1 MKKLFT
7 TFIVLIPMMIVMAQ
21 PPRGDWDNDDR
32 KNMKTM
38 NIWKLTEELEL
49 TEEQAEK
56 FFPKFRSHQDKM
68 EKIRK
73 EGKESLKSIFETL
86 KDGKDVSDKDLDAA
100 LKKFEKLEREKVDN
114 QIAFVKS
121 LEGTLTN
128 TQRAK
133 LMLVP
138 HKMRR
143 EAKDNIKK
151 HKKSKQQRHKRDR
164 W

>member
-1 MKKLFT
+1 MKKLF
-7 TFIVLIPMMIVMAQ
+7 IAYILLIPMMMIAQ
-21 PPRGDWDNDDR
+21 PPHGDWDKSDR

-49 TEEQAEK
+49 SEEQAEK
-56 FFPKFRSHQDKM
+56 FFPKFRAQQEKM
-68 EKIRK
+68 EKLRE
-73 EGKESLKSIFETL
+73 EGKESLKPIFESL
-86 KDGKDVSDKDLDAA
+86 KEGKDISESVLNDALMTFERLEQQKINDK
-100 LKKFEKLEREKVDN
+100 
-114 QIAFVKS
+114 IAFIKS
-121 LEGTLTN
+121 LDGTLTN

-133 LMLVP
+133 LMIAP

-151 HKKSKQQRHKRDR
+151 HKKSRNRRHKRDR

>member
-1 MKKLFT
+1 MKKLF
-7 TFIVLIPMMIVMAQ
+7 IAYILLIPMMMIAQ
-21 PPRGDWDNDDR
+21 PPRGDWDKSDR

-49 TEEQAEK
+49 SEEQAEK
-56 FFPKFRSHQDKM
+56 FFPKFRAQQEKM
-68 EKIRK
+68 EKLRE
-73 EGKESLKSIFETL
+73 EGKESLKPIFESL
-86 KDGKDVSDKDLDAA
+86 KESKDISESVLNDALMTFERLEQQKINDK
-100 LKKFEKLEREKVDN
+100 
-114 QIAFVKS
+114 IAFIKS
-121 LEGTLTN
+121 LDGTLTN

-133 LMLVP
+133 LMIAP

-151 HKKSKQQRHKRDR
+151 HKKSRNRRHKRDR

>member
-1 MKKLFT
+1 MKKLFIT
-7 TFIVLIPMMIVMAQ
+7 YILLIPMMMIAQ
-21 PPRGDWDNDDR
+21 PPRGDWDKSDR

-49 TEEQAEK
+49 SEEQAEK
-56 FFPKFRSHQDKM
+56 FFPKFRAQQEKM
-68 EKIRK
+68 EKLRE
-73 EGKESLKSIFETL
+73 EGKESLKPIFESL
-86 KDGKDVSDKDLDAA
+86 KEGKDISESVLNDALMTFERLEQQKINDK
-100 LKKFEKLEREKVDN
+100 
-114 QIAFVKS
+114 IAFIKS
-121 LEGTLTN
+121 LDGTLTN

-133 LMLVP
+133 LMIAP

-151 HKKSKQQRHKRDR
+151 HKKSRNRRHKRDR

>member
-7 TFIVLIPMMIVMAQ
+7 AYILLIPMMMIAQ
-21 PPRGDWDNDDR
+21 PPRGDWDKSDR

-38 NIWKLTEELEL
+38 NIWKLTEELDL
-49 TEEQAEK
+49 SEEQAEK
-56 FFPKFRSHQDKM
+56 FFPKFRAQQEKM
-68 EKIRK
+68 EKLRE
-73 EGKESLKSIFETL
+73 EGKESLKLIFESL
-86 KDGKDVSDKDLDAA
+86 KEGKDISESVLNDALMTFERLEQQKINDK
-100 LKKFEKLEREKVDN
+100 
-114 QIAFVKS
+114 IAFIKS
-121 LEGTLTN
+121 LGGTLTN

-133 LMLVP
+133 LMIAP

-151 HKKSKQQRHKRDR
+151 HKKSRNRRHKRDR

>member
-1 MKKLFT
+1 MKKLF
-7 TFIVLIPMMIVMAQ
+7 IAYILLIPMMMIAQ
-21 PPRGDWDNDDR
+21 PPRGDWDKSDR

-49 TEEQAEK
+49 SEEQAEK
-56 FFPKFRSHQDKM
+56 FFPKFRAQQEKM
-68 EKIRK
+68 EKLRE
-73 EGKESLKSIFETL
+73 EGKESLKPIFESL
-86 KDGKDVSDKDLDAA
+86 KEGKDISESVLNDALMTFERLEQQKINDK
-100 LKKFEKLEREKVDN
+100 
-114 QIAFVKS
+114 IAFIKS
-121 LEGTLTN
+121 LDGTLTN

-133 LMLVP
+133 LMIAP

-151 HKKSKQQRHKRDR
+151 HKKSRNRRYKRDR

>member
-1 MKKLFT
+1 MKKLF
-7 TFIVLIPMMIVMAQ
+7 IAYILLIPMMMIAQ
-21 PPRGDWDNDDR
+21 PPRSDWDKSDR

-49 TEEQAEK
+49 SEEQAEK
-56 FFPKFRSHQDKM
+56 FFPKFRAQQEKM
-68 EKIRK
+68 EKLRE
-73 EGKESLKSIFETL
+73 EGKESLKPIFESL
-86 KDGKDVSDKDLDAA
+86 KESKDISESVLNDALMTFERLEQQKINDK
-100 LKKFEKLEREKVDN
+100 
-114 QIAFVKS
+114 IAFIKS
-121 LEGTLTN
+121 LDGTLTN

-133 LMLVP
+133 LMIAP

-151 HKKSKQQRHKRDR
+151 HKKSRNRRHKRDR